1 MSDTPSD
8 ALRTIGFGLTWE
20 DYKVG
25 DRFKTLA
32 RTVTEAD
39 VVNFVGVTGMN
50 EVLFT
55 DHTFTIGVAAAGR
68 AVPAVLTYSLIEG
81 IICQYLIQGTGLA
94 MLELHKK
101 ILAPVLVGDT
111 VHAEIEVLSVRQTS
125 KGNRGIATT
134 RNDIVNQRGETV
146 ITYEATRMVA
156 GKDGT

>member
-1 MSDTPSD
+1 MSDD
-8 ALRTIGFGLTWE
+8 AASPIQTVGYGLTWE
-20 DYKVG
+20 DYAVG
-25 DRFKTLA
+25 QRYKTLA

-39 VVNFVGVTGMN
+39 IVNFVGATGMT

-55 DHTFTIGVAAAGR
+55 DHTFTVGVAAAGR
-68 AVPAVLTYSLIEG
+68 AAPAALTYGLIEG

-111 VHAEIEVLSVRQTS
+111 VHAEIEVLSVRKTS
-125 KGNRGIATT
+125 KGNRGIVTT
-134 RNDIVNQRGETV
+134 RNDIKNQRGETV

-156 GKDGT
+156 GKA

>member
-1 MSDTPSD
+1 MSDKHIKE
-8 ALRTIGFGLTWE
+8 LRTVGFGFAWE
-20 DYKVG
+20 DYTVG
-25 DRFKTLA
+25 DHFKTLG
-32 RTVTEAD
+32 RTVTETD
-39 VVNFVGVTGMN
+39 IVNFVGVTGMN

-68 AVPAVLTYSLIEG
+68 AAPAVLTYALIEG

-94 MLELHKK
+94 MLELEKK

-125 KGNRGIATT
+125 KGNRGIVKT

-156 GKDGT
+156 GKD

>member
-1 MSDTPSD
+1 MSDDQATE
-8 ALRTIGFGLTWE
+8 LRTVGYGFTWE
-20 DYKVG
+20 DYAVG
-25 DRFKTLA
+25 DRFRTLG

-39 VVNFVGVTGMN
+39 ITNFVGVTGMT

-55 DHTFTIGVAAAGR
+55 DLTFTVGVAAAGR
-68 AVPAVLTYSLIEG
+68 AAPAVLTYSLIEG

-94 MLELHKK
+94 MLELEKK
-101 ILAPVLVGDT
+101 ILAPVLAGDT

-125 KGNRGIATT
+125 KGNRGIVKT

-156 GKDGT
+156 GKD